1 MMVVGHRTDEVIMDG
16 ILLLVVAAAA
26 AIAAIRS
33 RREVAVFLSV
43 AGYAAVVVYLIETE
57 MVILPVALVLAVVIA
72 GYGLIRLLPTAL
84 TDWLHNHTSH
94 HA

>member
-1 MMVVGHRTDEVIMDG
+1 MVVGIRSREVIMDG
-16 ILLLVVAAAA
+16 ILLLLVAAIA

-33 RREVAVFLSV
+33 RHEAAVLLSV
-43 AGYAAVVVYLIETE
+43 AGYTVVVVYLVECE
-57 MVILPVALVLAVVIA
+57 MDILPVALVLAVAIA

-84 TDWLHNHTSH
+84 TDWLHHHTGH